1 MDEVTWDISPHTA
14 AKHLILKKYV
24 QAWAPI
30 LARGTAH
37 KRLVYIDG
45 FAGPGEYKGGEDG
58 SPVLVL
64 KTLKEHQLK
73 NSFRGT
79 EFVNIFI
86 EKDGRRAKNL
96 GQVIKERV
104 EPLPDWIKYRIEPT
118 EFNKEMQKI
127 LNQLENEGKNL
138 APCFC
143 FVDPFGW
150 SDIDY
155 EVLASIMKYKKTEL
169 LITFMSGYLERFVWA
184 PLHLNSIKKLYSEEQ
199 IKAIKDSRN
208 DESLVTMYFL
218 ENLKNKIVSNGGN
231 EDLFSLAFSAY
242 NAHNRPEYY
251 LIYLTKNCKGF
262 EVMKNA
268 MFDAAKDGSY
278 KFSDFDFDPNQ
289 KTFMDY
295 GQEYAWIQDAAEE
308 TEKLL
313 ETSFGRGESIPI
325 HAVKSAIICKT
336 KWKYKAAILKHL
348 ENNGKIIVDAEKRR
362 KGTYPDQGTIVLL

>member
-1 MDEVTWDISPHTA
+1 LDEVTWDISPHTA

-30 LARGTAH
+30 LAQGTAH

-64 KTLKEHQLK
+64 KALKEHQLNK
-73 NSFRGT
+73 SFGGT

-86 EKDGRRAKNL
+86 EKDERRTKNL
-96 GQVIKERV
+96 EQVIKERV
-104 EPLPDWIKYRIEPT
+104 EPLPNWIKYSIEHT

-127 LNQLENEGKNL
+127 LNHLETEGKNL

-155 EVLASIMKYKKTEL
+155 EVLASIMKYKKAEL
-169 LITFMSGYLERFVWA
+169 LITFMSGYLERFVWD
-184 PLHLNSIKKLYSEEQ
+184 PLHINSIKKLYSEEQ
-199 IKAIKDSRN
+199 IEAIKDSRN
-208 DESLVTMYFL
+208 DESLVTRYFL

-242 NAHNRPEYY
+242 NANNRLEYY

-278 KFSDFDFDPNQ
+278 KFSDFDFDPSQ
-289 KTFMDY
+289 KTLMDY
-295 GQEYAWIQDAAEE
+295 GQEYSWIQDAAEE

-325 HAVKSAIICKT
+325 SVVKSVIICKT

-348 ENNGKIIVDAEKRR
+348 ENNVKIKIVAEKRR
-362 KGTYPDQGTIVLL
+362 AGTYPDRGTVVLL